1 MPRNVSESQLVQIG
15 SKAFSNV
22 AGQFSKLSQSLT
34 PKVRVGKKVGNNSNS
49 HIVYNPSSIVI
60 DQGIEQS
67 LEKENLSRKDGD
79 SSESD
84 DNDCSI
90 YEPDNSDLVQEN
102 PIYNENAFLPSVGIV
117 MAATEIPSSTDQ
129 KEKLPEMRKMSADLP
144 ATLGK
149 PACSSVRS
157 ASPAPEIHIHEI
169 DEGKNLA
176 NSSGQKFCHSA
187 VEMRLNESFAG
198 GSK

>member
-1 MPRNVSESQLVQIG
+1 MPRNVSESHLVQIG

-67 LEKENLSRKDGD
+67 LEKENFSRKDGD

-117 MAATEIPSSTDQ
+117 MAATEIPSLTDQ

-149 PACSSVRS
+149 PASSSVRS

-176 NSSGQKFCHSA
+176 NSSGQKFCYSA